1 MSFNCNCACGFLFSE
16 HEAGCLLHPGSET
29 LHGVLGRRL
38 KPLMKF
44 GTGFFSVP
52 LLPFALPVSLEAG
65 VWYSQCCAGLEAR
78 PEVGVV
84 FVEGENGSC

>member
-1 MSFNCNCACGFLFSE
+1 
-16 HEAGCLLHPGSET
+16 
-29 LHGVLGRRL
+29 
-38 KPLMKF
+38 MKF